1 MPRWEREPEC
11 PQDRAGARGRPA
23 WPGQGRDGGQG
34 TTTRPGDV
42 VATTGR
48 SGVVMLSGGN
58 RATAERIGRGT
69 LRKMRQN
76 LGWAVGCNV
85 LALPIAAG
93 LFSTWG

>member
-1 MPRWEREPEC
+1 
-11 PQDRAGARGRPA
+11 
-23 WPGQGRDGGQG
+23 
-34 TTTRPGDV
+34 
-42 VATTGR
+42 
-48 SGVVMLSGGN
+48 MLSGGN

-76 LGWAVGCNV
+76 LGWAVGGNV

>member
-1 MPRWEREPEC
+1 
-11 PQDRAGARGRPA
+11 
-23 WPGQGRDGGQG
+23 
-34 TTTRPGDV
+34 
-42 VATTGR
+42 
-48 SGVVMLSGGN
+48 MLSGGN